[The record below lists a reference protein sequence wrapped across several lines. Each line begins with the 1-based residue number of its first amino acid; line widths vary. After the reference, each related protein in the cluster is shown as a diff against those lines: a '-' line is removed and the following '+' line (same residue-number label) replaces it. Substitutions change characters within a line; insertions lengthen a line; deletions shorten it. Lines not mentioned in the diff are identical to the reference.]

1 MIRRPPRSTRTDTL
15 FPYTTLFRSGRPQCQ
30 RRSEAQRAGSSVCSD
45 CSAGRVNPLIFHC
58 GELQMDKIFDSV
70 KPYSD
75 LVGRIL
81 IAALFVIAGWG
92 KIGGYAG
99 TQQYMESMGVPGA
112 LLPLVIALELGG
124 GIAIRSEERRVGKEC
139 VRTLR
144 SGWVPYH

>member
-1 MIRRPPRSTRTDTL
+1 
-15 FPYTTLFRSGRPQCQ
+15 
-30 RRSEAQRAGSSVCSD
+30 
-45 CSAGRVNPLIFHC
+45 
-58 GELQMDKIFDSV
+58 MDKIFDSV

-81 IAALFVIAGWG
+81 IAALFVIACWG

-124 GIAIRSEERRVGKEC
+124 RIAIVLGLFTRPLALLIAGFSIASAFLFPSQRHNAHHIMLIMYFLISVGFPFF
-139 VRTLR
+139 V
-144 SGWVPYH
+144 

>member
-1 MIRRPPRSTRTDTL
+1 MRISDGSQTCALPIYTVRDDLPQLHRPARHRVRL
-15 FPYTTLFRSGRPQCQ
+15 CGRPQCQ

-99 TQQYMESMGVPGA
+99 TQQYMESMG
-112 LLPLVIALELGG
+112 
-124 GIAIRSEERRVGKEC
+124 ERKRK
-139 VRTLR
+139 
-144 SGWVPYH
+144 SQKSS